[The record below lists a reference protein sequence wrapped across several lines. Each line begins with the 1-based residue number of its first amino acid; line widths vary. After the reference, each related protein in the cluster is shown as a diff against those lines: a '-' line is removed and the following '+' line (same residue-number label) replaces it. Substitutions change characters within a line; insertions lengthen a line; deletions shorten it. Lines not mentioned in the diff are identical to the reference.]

1 MASSK
6 HKSGEF
12 VVPGDRLG
20 VIEEFMPGPGT
31 YVENGTIYSFAT
43 GRALVDVL
51 NKQVSVFS
59 KTRLLGVPKVGST
72 VIGQVTDVQSKLA
85 VVRIFQV
92 GKRPLS
98 GFFTGILHV
107 SDVSMSYVETMYD
120 VCKPGDII
128 RAKVVSDKNRTLHL
142 STKEPNLGVIYA
154 FCSRCG
160 NALTSRRVRM
170 RCLKCGKIEKRKISR
185 DYGRG
190 EMA

>member
-1 MASSK
+1 
-6 HKSGEF
+6 

-20 VIEEFMPGPGT
+20 VIEEFLPGPGT

-59 KTRLLGVPKVGST
+59 KTRFLGVPKVGSV
-72 VIGQVTDVQSKLA
+72 VIGQVTDVQSKIA

-92 GKRPLS
+92 GKHSLS

-107 SDVSMSYVETMYD
+107 SDVSVRYVETMYD
-120 VCKPGDII
+120 ACKPGDII
-128 RAKVVSDKNRTLHL
+128 RAKVVSDKNRTFHL

-160 NALTSRRVRM
+160 NALTFRRVRM
-170 RCLKCGKIEKRKISR
+170 RCLKCGKIERRKVAQ
-185 DYGRG
+185 DYGKG